1 LRELKYTK
9 KSKQIYLKV
18 NHFDLDP
25 KNSLLKTGLI
35 ALLLFPQSSAFKIG
49 INCTTLVVP
58 SKLRF

>member
-35 ALLLFPQSSAFKIG
+35 ALLLFPQSSAFKIKTP
-49 INCTTLVVP
+49 NL
-58 SKLRF
+58 